1 MTATVRASPDEVR
14 MDRALALAR
23 RGRGRT
29 SPNPM
34 VGAVVVSDRGEI
46 VGAGFHERAG
56 AAHAEA
62 RAVDAAGENARRAT
76 LYCTLEPCAHSG
88 RTGPC
93 APRIVDAG
101 VRRVVVAVRDPNPR
115 VNGAGIAYL
124 REHGLQVDVGVRR
137 VEAARLN
144 EVFFTWVTERRPFV
158 IMKIATSLDGRV
170 AIRPGTRT
178 AITGRAAASAV
189 HRVRA
194 EVDAVG
200 VGSATILIDDP
211 RLTARAAPRSL
222 PLTRVVLDRRLRIP
236 PSSRVLRT
244 LSAGPVLIVTTG
256 ETLRAREAAADRLRA
271 AGAELVPVETGAITE
286 AMTRLGARGVTSLLL
301 EGGPT
306 VHRAAWEAGAVDRVQ
321 RYVAPAPL
329 GRRGVPW
336 LDAGVSVARLG
347 DARVEMHGPDV
358 LMEGYVQR
366 TG

>member
-1 MTATVRASPDEVR
+1 MVRGSPDEVR

-34 VGAVVVSDRGEI
+34 VGAVVVSDQGI
-46 VGAGFHERAG
+46 VVGAGFHERAG
-56 AAHAEA
+56 APHAEA
-62 RAVDAAGENARRAT
+62 RALDAAGESARNAT

-93 APRIVDAG
+93 AARIVDAG

-115 VNGAGIAYL
+115 VNGAGIACL

-170 AIRPGTRT
+170 AIRPGART
-178 AITGRAAASAV
+178 AITGRAAVSAV

-200 VGSATILIDDP
+200 VGSVTILVDDP
-211 RLTARAAPRSL
+211 RLTARTSPRSL

-244 LSAGPVLIVTTG
+244 PSAGPVLIVTTS
-256 ETLRAREAAADRLRA
+256 ETLRAQEAAADRLRA
-271 AGAELVPVETGAITE
+271 AGAELVPTETGAMAE

-306 VHRAAWEAGAVDRVQ
+306 VHRAAWEARAVDRVQ
-321 RYVAPAPL
+321 RYVAPVSL
-329 GRRGVPW
+329 GRGGVPW

-347 DARVEMHGPDV
+347 DARVEMHGSDV
-358 LMEGYVQR
+358 LVEGHVQR